1 MAEVYKTARIEF
13 DWSRLL
19 TQDKNEFINHQ
30 MIPENQAV
38 KQSNR
43 GGKKIEHRYVRK
55 MSSCMT

>member
-1 MAEVYKTARIEF
+1 MAVVYKTARIEF
-13 DWSRLL
+13 DWSRLF

-43 GGKKIEHRYVRK
+43 GGKKLNIG
-55 MSSCMT
+55 M